1 MFWIRSLSFAHHTNV
16 LIYFLNVYVIS
27 ILFLG
32 LQYSIAE
39 FEI

>member
-1 MFWIRSLSFAHHTNV
+1 MFWIRSLSFV